1 LRISIPL
8 AFLIS
13 IGTVI
18 PTMAVALI
26 WYVTLA
32 TTASPLEWA
41 LAVLLILWIGLT
53 NFRGCMLVFY
63 VAAAHLKRRSAQAF
77 IHASDFEQQL
87 STLNNQQLSN
97 IAQVLNIQKTEVF
110 IRQHRNETPNEAHQ
124 RLISTIK
131 KQKSHLEH
139 NEKSNCAHKA

>member
-1 LRISIPL
+1 MRISIPL

-53 NFRGCMLVFY
+53 NFTGCMLVFY
-63 VAAAHLKRRSAQAF
+63 VTAAHLKRRSAQAF
-77 IHASDFEQQL
+77 IHTSDFEQQL

-97 IAQVLNIQKTEVF
+97 IAQVLTIQKTE
-110 IRQHRNETPNEAHQ
+110 ILSRQYRNETPNEVHQ
-124 RLISTIK
+124 RLTNIIRK
-131 KQKSHLEH
+131 KKSYLEH
-139 NEKSNCAHKA
+139 NEKNNA